1 MRREEY
7 LYVLKNKDYS
17 EWITKNQL
25 PGKDDQVFVNGIL
38 EKAFLSEEELKKL
51 NKVIKYEKGIYYKNQ
66 IVLDADGTGEKNEFE
81 LSQPGWYEIAIS
93 AAGGKTKD
101 VSKNFL
107 NDEGKVLYWKRENTA
122 LSCFIK
128 FYEDFTWLLVDQI
141 GGSDENG
148 VYNCR
153 KGTFLLSE
161 KILILNQT
169 HVSIAPID
177 GFKKFED
184 IEKVTIP
191 KDAPPI
197 DNWNNSIYSKAGED
211 VFDINKNK
219 INAIEWTENIVEMF
233 DYAILFFNYK
243 TDGDLSIFRKLNF
256 TKNLKNIFSAQN
268 TGNIKE
274 YLNFYETDD
283 KSIYLKDLIYRNENY
298 YYITKA
304 MSFMEKEPR
313 NRIFGINGEDYSD
326 PGALQSVN
334 GFRDYGAGE
343 IPFVYNIGFYPGF
356 TVMPGYRKDNTE
368 VLKWLEVDSNGK
380 IIDKTNEASYETGS
394 WSIKNFPNGISNT
407 NISPAGD
414 GGYFRFYININEKK
428 TLEYLIGKKYDG
440 PANAGGQGSYLKIKE
455 DADNYVFVGGGGL
468 AYEKETDVK
477 YLGGYST
484 IGNNQDVLNGGGS
497 IANKINN
504 NKDYVEYTGTV
515 SLGGGCLS
523 EKNDFKTNTD
533 INEEIDQSI
542 GPSYKEGGKTNT
554 LQDLHGKTS
563 SQFLGSEN
571 HVNVS
576 LGGFGSGIFKNT
588 EWLCTYRKPE
598 NGKLSVRF
606 LGPPSSQAYNVHYI
620 YTKQKGETKDGTG
633 RIGDA
638 EDNWCQVDLID
649 GTNVPAGTPM
659 NIRFFHSNSDKEI
672 KVELKMWQDGQFESP
687 EAEEKFKNNPDNW
700 ISYED
705 TFNPEVFL
713 DSKYISFKKDR
724 ISNNI
729 EELSFTTINKHILF
743 RFTIIPR
750 LFKIRVFGEDS
761 DEIIKYE
768 FSAERENPE
777 NPSEIQTKGHDE
789 VLNFGVE
796 EGYKVT
802 LKVWYRDRD
811 RGLNRSDIIYLS
823 SLYEGHNAEKI
834 SGNLVTFD
842 YDQNERVDSITFIV
856 PRHDIK
862 IDLTPVDVYKLEMKA
877 MNTISKPAQN
887 GLPPLIDAKIL
898 SIFVGYDINNM
909 TQYDSA
915 VDIEVNADQQIFVKL
930 VFTTERIRI
939 DEDLTSFPPGTI
951 VEKAGNSLTSSES
964 AEIEQWFY
972 FSMPR
977 YSVSIPLYIE
987 LRTFLLNIKRDRHN
1001 ILEIRSSSGLMEFE
1015 VGEKVNLEFDIE
1027 KKYKLSE
1034 DSGVTING
1042 TTYLLD
1048 GKVLSKK
1055 QFNVEISGIRNTLD
1069 IGKDTHGNSLGVGNY
1084 YTDFCENS
1092 RAMLEDIETVY
1103 INFVMQ
1109 NNDVD
1114 IYFCPNFLLNS
1125 TIIDCKENENKTF
1138 KAVNAGFYRLILA
1151 GCRTGNGG
1159 DGSDGGARNTNEDGI
1174 SKNDNTDVIF
1184 SGLPGGRGGEGFFGG
1199 NGGRGSNA
1207 SPWELKIIW
1216 ETFLGF
1222 IPVPVGIRH
1231 LKGCGGGGGLGGNG
1245 FFGGKGSSGG
1255 TAGWVYSASGQT
1267 GYDGHSFLAHGHKAA
1282 SLSSSD
1288 YVNTFGPKG
1297 KTNYSSAPH
1306 QDTTNKFIK
1315 YRGAIIDCI
1324 LFLNEGQF
1332 LTAVGSS
1339 GGDGGD
1345 GPPAKQHYCGAGGG
1359 GGGSGGEA
1367 IFAPKSENTA
1377 FFCVE
1382 NFKTKVFNDVMA
1394 NRPFQQNAVEVFSKT
1409 NSNKDDYISKRKNG
1423 TFVISIQNS
1432 EKYFPIKALGGENGC
1447 YSTFSFELTDDNII
1461 KVPNG
1466 KFIPFFHPKP
1476 SLAGHNSN
1484 NEDNVLSNVNKE
1496 DIYSQIPTVDM
1507 FPSDTIISNI
1517 ENKFN
1522 VGGNTINVG
1531 GGAYPTII
1539 ESGAEQYWKSFVK
1552 SKALKY
1558 GRLPLSGRSGNHLVI
1573 FNSYGGLDANG
1584 GNVIY
1589 TKADKIRNAKFS
1601 LQNKLDYAYR
1611 VGMFLGADFIPNDS
1625 GGIKIIYVGDY
1636 SDKIIN
1642 TASSLDKLETN
1653 ISIKEL
1659 TECTD
1664 KTYTWWEIDNIPYF

>member
-17 EWITKNQL
+17 EWVTKNQL

-38 EKAFLSEEELKKL
+38 EKAFLSEEELKRL
-51 NKVIKYEKGIYYKNQ
+51 NKIIKYEKGVYYKNQ
-66 IVLDADGTGEKNEFE
+66 IVLDEEGTGEKNEFE

-93 AAGGKTKD
+93 AAGGRTKD
-101 VSKNFL
+101 ISKNFL
-107 NDEGKVLYWKRENTA
+107 NDLGKVLYWKRENTA

-169 HVSIAPID
+169 HVSSTPID
-177 GFKKFED
+177 GFKKFDD
-184 IEKVTIP
+184 INKVTIP
-191 KDAPPI
+191 EEAPLI
-197 DNWNNSIYSKAGED
+197 DNWNNFYSKADKD

-219 INAIEWTENIVEMF
+219 IDAIDWTENNVEMF
-233 DYAILFFNYK
+233 DYSILFFNYK
-243 TDGDLSIFRKLNF
+243 TDGNLSIFRKLNF

-268 TGNIKE
+268 TGHIKE
-274 YLNFYETDD
+274 YLSFYDTDD
-283 KSIYLKDLIYRNENY
+283 KNIYLKDLIYRNENY

-313 NRIFGINGEDYSD
+313 NRVFGINGEDYLE

-334 GFRDYGAGE
+334 GFRDYGADADKV
-343 IPFVYNIGFYPGF
+343 PLVYNKGYYPGF

-368 VLKWLEVDSNGK
+368 VLKWLEVDSNGD
-380 IIDKTNEASYETGS
+380 IIDKTNEAGYKTGS
-394 WSIKNFPNGISNT
+394 WSIKNFPNGIPNT

-428 TLEYLIGKKYDG
+428 TLEYLLGKKYENS
-440 PANAGGQGSYLKIKE
+440 ANAGGQGSYLKIKE
-455 DADNYVFVGGGGL
+455 DANNYVFVGGGGL
-468 AYEKETDVK
+468 AYEREVDEK

-497 IANKINN
+497 IANRINN
-504 NKDYVEYTGTV
+504 NKDYVNYTGTV

-554 LQDLHGKTS
+554 LQNLHGKTS
-563 SQFLGSEN
+563 SQFLGSEA
-571 HVNVS
+571 HVNVG

-588 EWLCTYRKPE
+588 EWLCTYREPE

-606 LGPPSSQAYNVHYI
+606 LGPPSSQVYNVNYT
-620 YTKQKGETKDGTG
+620 YTKQQGAPNGTG
-633 RIGDA
+633 RIADIND
-638 EDNWCQVDLID
+638 EETWCQVDLVE

-687 EAEEKFKNNPDNW
+687 EAEEEFKNNPDNW

-761 DEIIKYE
+761 EEIIKYE

-802 LKVWYRDRD
+802 LKVWYKDRD

-842 YDQNERVDSITFIV
+842 YDQNDRIDTMTFVV
-856 PRHDIK
+856 PRHDVK

-887 GLPPLIDAKIL
+887 GLPPLVDAKIL

-930 VFTTERIRI
+930 VFTTKRIRI

-951 VEKAGNSLTSSES
+951 VEKAGNSLTNSES

-977 YSVSIPLYIE
+977 YSVSIPLYVE
-987 LRTFLLNIKRDRHN
+987 LRTFLLNIIKDRHN
-1001 ILEIRSSSGLMEFE
+1001 ILEIRSSTGSTEFE
-1015 VGEKVNLEFDIE
+1015 VGEKINLEFEIE

-1055 QFNVEISGIRNTLD
+1055 QFNVKINGIRNEID
-1069 IGKDTHGNSLGVGNY
+1069 IGEANGKNLGLGNY
-1084 YTDFCENS
+1084 YVDFCEKS
-1092 RAMLEDIETVY
+1092 RSRIEDSETVY
-1103 INFVMQ
+1103 IDFIMQ
-1109 NNDVD
+1109 NNDVEV
-1114 IYFCPNFLLNS
+1114 YFSPNFLLNS
-1125 TIIDCKENENKTF
+1125 TVIDCRENEIKTF

-1159 DGSDGGARNTNEDGI
+1159 NGSDGGPRDTSSWQTPREYGNI
-1174 SKNDNTDVIF
+1174 IF
-1184 SGLPGGRGGEGFFGG
+1184 SGLPGGKGGDGFYGG
-1199 NGGRGSNA
+1199 NGGKGSDA
-1207 SPWELKIIW
+1207 TPWKLNLLLW
-1216 ETFLGF
+1216 SSFLPYDLFLLNGS
-1222 IPVPVGIRH
+1222 
-1231 LKGCGGGGGLGGNG
+1231 GGGGGCGGSG
-1245 FFGGKGSSGG
+1245 FFAGKGTGGG
-1255 TAGWVYSASGQT
+1255 TAGWSYAASGKS
-1267 GYDGHSFLAHGHKAA
+1267 GNNGHSFLEHGYKDN
-1282 SLSSSD
+1282 STSNT
-1288 YVNTFGPKG
+1288 VNTYGDGG
-1297 KTNYSSAPH
+1297 KKDYRAAPH
-1306 QDTTNKFIK
+1306 QSTTNKFIK

-1367 IFAPKSENTA
+1367 MFAPKDKGTA

-1382 NFKTKVFNDVMA
+1382 NFKTKVFNDSMA
-1394 NRPFQQNAVEVFSKT
+1394 TKPFLQSAEQIYDKT
-1409 NSNKDDYISKRKNG
+1409 SSSEEEYISKRKNG
-1423 TFVISIQNS
+1423 TFVITNIQNS
-1432 EKYFPIKALGGENGC
+1432 ESYFPIKALGGETGC
-1447 YSTFSFELTDDNII
+1447 YSTFSYELTKDNTVRDPDVQYVPYFHTQGSLLGHDSDDDDNR
-1461 KVPNG
+1461 
-1466 KFIPFFHPKP
+1466 
-1476 SLAGHNSN
+1476 LSN
-1484 NEDNVLSNVNKE
+1484 VREDNVA
-1496 DIYSQIPTVDM
+1496 YSTIPTESLY
-1507 FPSDTIISNI
+1507 PSHIIIDSI
-1517 ENKFN
+1517 EKKFKVN
-1522 VGGNTINVG
+1522 NGDIINVG
-1531 GGAYPTII
+1531 GGAYPTTI
-1539 ESGAEQYWKSFVK
+1539 ESGADQYWKSYVT
-1552 SKALKY
+1552 SKALAHN
-1558 GRLPLSGRSGNHLVI
+1558 RLPLSGRSGNHLMT
-1573 FNSYGGLDANG
+1573 FSSYED
-1584 GNVIY
+1584 GNIIY
-1589 TKADKIRNAKFS
+1589 TDGTKIISENFS
-1601 LQNKLDYAYR
+1601 YSNKIDYAYR
-1611 VGMFLGADFIPNDS
+1611 VGMFLGSDFIPNDA

-1636 SDKIIN
+1636 ADKIID
-1642 TASSLDKLETN
+1642 TSSLPESIKTN
-1653 ISIKEL
+1653 ISIKDLMICKE
-1659 TECTD
+1659 E
-1664 KTYTWWEIDNIPYF
+1664 TYRWWEIDNIPYF